1 MENKCTGYCL
11 ESPHIWFA
19 YEKMSQGQTENTHS
33 PYRKNDGGGKYSNIN
48 NPRAST
54 LTWLVRNKQKNSR
67 LRTIVVKKISV
78 AHKLALALLTNS

>member
-1 MENKCTGYCL
+1 MREVSKNVQPCFKTVTVQNQYKGFGHMENKCTGYCL

-48 NPRAST
+48 NPRANT
-54 LTWLVRNKQKNSR
+54 LT
-67 LRTIVVKKISV
+67 
-78 AHKLALALLTNS
+78 